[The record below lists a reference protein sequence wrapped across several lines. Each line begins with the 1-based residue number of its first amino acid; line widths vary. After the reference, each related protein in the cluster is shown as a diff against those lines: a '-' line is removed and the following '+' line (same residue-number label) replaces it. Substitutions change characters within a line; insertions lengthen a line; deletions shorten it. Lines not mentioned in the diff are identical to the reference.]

1 MLQKIKTTVIF
12 RYGLIGISFFLLL
25 IVMVLFLLSL
35 FKDGAVSPAPQEELT
50 QEVPSVATVPPTRV
64 ITGTILSI
72 DPAGEYMRVAVQGEG
87 IVSVEIS
94 ELASVVVN
102 GEVVD
107 VNEIPLM
114 ATVTLTTDVL
124 ADIERYD
131 FSAVEGAEITV
142 ISKTEVNKDN
152 ALTVDERIERLR
164 ELSEKEFV
172 Q

>member
-1 MLQKIKTTVIF
+1 MIQPLRINVMF
-12 RYGLIGISFFLLL
+12 RYGLIGVSFFLLL
-25 IVMVLFLLSL
+25 IVMVVFLLSL
-35 FKDGAVSPAPQEELT
+35 FKDDAVSPAPQDVLI
-50 QEVPSVATVPPTRV
+50 QEVPSVVKVPSTKV
-64 ITGTILSI
+64 ITGTVLSI
-72 DPAGEYMRVAVQGEG
+72 DPAGEYMRVAVQNEG